1 VVVDADVA
9 AMTSVWLGDVPFAEA
24 LRSGGMRLT
33 GARRLTSAFRT
44 WLMLSHF
51 AGVARPL
58 GGKCVS
64 FVNFEASA
72 TTNYRA
78 GEP

>member
-1 VVVDADVA
+1 
-9 AMTSVWLGDVPFAEA
+9 MTSVWLGDVPFAEA

-51 AGVARPL
+51 AGVARP
-58 GGKCVS
+58 
-64 FVNFEASA
+64 SA
-72 TTNYRA
+72 ANA
-78 GEP
+78 FHS